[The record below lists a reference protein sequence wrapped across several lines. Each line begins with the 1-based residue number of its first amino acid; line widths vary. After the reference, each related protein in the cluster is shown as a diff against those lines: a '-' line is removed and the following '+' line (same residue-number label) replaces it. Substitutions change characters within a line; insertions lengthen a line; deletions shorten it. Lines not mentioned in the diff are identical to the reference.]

1 MSLIRKFNELEIS
14 RYLKILLYGQAG
26 MGKSTLG
33 ISAPK
38 PLLIDFDG
46 GAKRIN
52 KAHLHDVGIVQVG
65 SWSEAMNVLN
75 ENLSAFDTIVVDTL
89 GKMMDF
95 IIEHKCPGRVP
106 RINDWNGINA
116 EFGTFTR
123 KLSSL
128 QKHQVFIC
136 HRDTRKEGDDT
147 VFIPALR
154 EKNYNSIVTEL
165 DLLGYMEV
173 REKRWTVT
181 FDPTNRNDGKN
192 TCNLPSVINIPM
204 IVDANGNPIKKN
216 TALQD
221 MVIAPYMKRLDDR
234 DAETEK
240 YNQVVAEIKENIELI
255 TDAISAKDFA
265 SRIKN
270 FAHIGNSVAV
280 ARDLFGAKLNE
291 LKLKYNKD
299 TDEYEPAA

>member
-1 MSLIRKFNELEIS
+1 MTLIRKFNELEIP
-14 RYLKILLYGQAG
+14 RFLKILIYGQAG
-26 MGKSTLG
+26 MGKTTLG
-33 ISAPK
+33 LSAPK
-38 PLLIDFDG
+38 SLLIDFDG
-46 GAKRIN
+46 GAKRVN
-52 KAHLHDVGIVQVG
+52 KAHLHDVGIVQVAN
-65 SWSEAMNVLN
+65 WTEAMNVLN
-75 ENLSAFDTIVVDTL
+75 EDLSAFDTIVVDTL

-95 IIEHKCPGRVP
+95 IIDYKCPGRVP
-106 RINDWNGINA
+106 RVQDWNGINA

-128 QKHQVFIC
+128 NKHQVFIC
-136 HRDTRKEGDDT
+136 HRDTRKEGDNT

-173 REKRWTVT
+173 REKKWTIT
-181 FDPTNRNDGKN
+181 FDPTDRNDGKN

-204 IVDANGNPIKKN
+204 IVDGNGNPTHKN

-221 MVIAPYMKRLDDR
+221 MVITPYLKRLDDR

-240 YNQVVAEIKENIELI
+240 YNQVIAELKENIVLI
-255 TDAISAKDFA
+255 TDTLSAKDFA
-265 SRIKN
+265 GRIKN
-270 FAHIGNSVAV
+270 FAHVGNSMAV
-280 ARDLFGAKLNE
+280 ARKLFSDKLAE
-291 LKLKYNKD
+291 LNLKYNKD

>member
-1 MSLIRKFNELEIS
+1 MTLIRKFNELEIS

-52 KAHLHDVGIVQVG
+52 KAHLHDVGIVQV
-65 SWSEAMNVLN
+65 SNWTEACNVLN
-75 ENLSAFDTIVVDTL
+75 EDLSAFDSIVIDTL

-95 IIEHKCPGRVP
+95 IIEYKCPGRVP

-173 REKRWTVT
+173 REKKWTVT

-204 IVDANGNPIKKN
+204 IVDAYGNPTKAN
-216 TALQD
+216 SALQD

-234 DAETEK
+234 DTETEK
-240 YNQVVAEIKENIELI
+240 YNQVIDELKENIVLI
-255 TDAISAKDFA
+255 TDALSAKDF
-265 SRIKN
+265 SDRIKK
-270 FAHIGNSVAV
+270 FAHVGNSLAV
-280 ARDLFGAKLNE
+280 ARKLFSDKLADLNIS
-291 LKLKYNKD
+291 YNKD
-299 TDEYEPAA
+299 TKEYETVV

>member
-1 MSLIRKFNELEIS
+1 MTLIRKFNELEIS
-14 RYLKILLYGQAG
+14 RFLKILLYGQAG

-52 KAHLHDVGIVQVG
+52 KAHLHDVGIVQVAN
-65 SWSEAMNVLN
+65 WTEAMNVLN
-75 ENLSAFDTIVVDTL
+75 EDLSAYDTIVVDTL

-95 IIEHKCPGRVP
+95 IINYKCPGRVP

-136 HRDTRKEGDDT
+136 HRDTRREGDDT

-173 REKRWTVT
+173 REKKWTVT

-204 IVDANGNPIKKN
+204 ILDA
-216 TALQD
+216 TAILSDQ
-221 MVIAPYMKRLDDR
+221 IQPC
-234 DAETEK
+234 
-240 YNQVVAEIKENIELI
+240 
-255 TDAISAKDFA
+255 
-265 SRIKN
+265 RIWLLP
-270 FAHIGNSVAV
+270 HI
-280 ARDLFGAKLNE
+280 
-291 LKLKYNKD
+291 
-299 TDEYEPAA
+299 

>member
-1 MSLIRKFNELEIS
+1 MTLIRKFNELEIS
-14 RYLKILLYGQAG
+14 PYLKVLIYGQAG
-26 MGKSTLG
+26 MGKSTFG
-33 ISAPK
+33 ISALR

-52 KAHLHDVGIVQVG
+52 KAHLHDVGIVQVNN
-65 SWSEAMNVLN
+65 WTEACNVLN
-75 ENLSAFDTIVVDTL
+75 EDLSIFDTIVVDTI

-128 QKHQVFIC
+128 NKHQIYIA
-136 HRDTRKEGDDT
+136 HRDTRKEGDNT

-173 REKRWTVT
+173 REKKWTIT
-181 FDPTNRNDGKN
+181 FDPTDRNDGKN

-204 IVDANGNPIKKN
+204 IVDTNGNPTRKN

-221 MVIAPYMKRLDDR
+221 LIITPYSKRLEDR
-234 DAETEK
+234 VAETTK
-240 YNQVVAEIKENIELI
+240 YNEVVSEIKDNIMLI
-255 TDAISAKDFA
+255 TDALSAHNFA
-265 SRIKN
+265 DRIEK

-280 ARDLFGAKLNE
+280 ARQLFSAKLLE

-299 TDEYEPAA
+299 TKEYESNT